1 MLCVRHAAQPVG
13 WLSLEARALRFAY
26 DPAWLAR
33 EDAFP
38 LSPRLPLAG
47 PTYVGDEVLFF
58 FANLLPEGNVLD
70 TLCKLRRLPR
80 GNVFRMLEAFGRECA
95 GAFEL
100 VPEAEVEADSP
111 GLESEPCY
119 LPYSPVQLAVDLANL
134 RNNVPLLQS
143 HDALRLSL
151 AGAQNKIPVRHADGR
166 LLLPAHGAPSTH
178 ILKPALQPD
187 ALFPDSVVNEAVC
200 LRLAR
205 AVGLD
210 VADVEVLTD
219 PEPVLLIGRYDRIV
233 QDARVLRL
241 HQLDFCQ
248 LGGVLPDQKYE
259 ADGGPGLLD
268 VFTGIDRHSTW
279 PALDRLKAVDW
290 LLYNF
295 LIGNADAHGKN
306 LSMLYDPAGR
316 LGLAPAYDLLSLAHW
331 PQLSQKMAMTIGG
344 ESRPDW
350 VMARHWQRL
359 CAAVGLNITQLR
371 RRAIDLGSRT
381 IRHLPQVLDDLQDI
395 RSERFATGLTET
407 IERRARWIE
416 GRLVAA
422 G

>member
-1 MLCVRHAAQPVG
+1 MLRVRHAAKPVG
-13 WLSLEARALRFAY
+13 WLSVEERTLRFAY
-26 DPAWLAR
+26 DPVWLAR
-33 EDAFP
+33 ADAFP

-47 PTYVGDEVLFF
+47 PPSEGEEVLFF

-70 TLCKLRRLPR
+70 TLCRLRRLPR

-100 VPEAEVEADSP
+100 VPDAEAAADSP
-111 GLESEPCY
+111 DPEAEPRY
-119 LPYSPVQLAVDLANL
+119 LPYSHTQLAADLANL

-151 AGAQNKIPVRHADGR
+151 AGAQNKIPLRLADGQ
-166 LLLPAHGAPSTH
+166 LLLPTHGAPSTH
-178 ILKPALQPD
+178 ILKPAVQPD
-187 ALFPDSVVNEAVC
+187 SLFPDSVVNEAVC
-200 LRLAR
+200 LRLAK

-219 PEPVLLIGRYDRIV
+219 PEPVLLIERYDRIV
-233 QDARVLRL
+233 QDTRVLRL

-248 LGGVLPDQKYE
+248 LGGILPDQKYE
-259 ADGGPGLLD
+259 ADGGPGLLE
-268 VFTGIDRHSTW
+268 VFAGIDQHSAR

-306 LSMLYDPAGR
+306 LSMLYDQAGR

-331 PQLSQKMAMTIGG
+331 PQLSQTMAMAIGG

-350 VMARHWQRL
+350 VMARHWKRL
-359 CAAVGLNITQLR
+359 CAAAGLNITQLR
-371 RRAIDLGSRT
+371 KRAVDLANRAIQ
-381 IRHLPQVLDDLQDI
+381 HLPQVLDDLQDI
-395 RSERFATGLTET
+395 RSERFSAGLMET
-407 IERRARWIE
+407 VERRARWVE
-416 GRLVAA
+416 GRLVAN

>member
-1 MLCVRHAAQPVG
+1 MLCVRHVAQPVG
-13 WLSLEARALRFAY
+13 WLSLDGRALRFAY

-33 EDAFP
+33 GDAFP

-47 PTYVGDEVLFF
+47 PAYVGDEVLFF

-100 VPEAEVEADSP
+100 VPEAGLEADFP
-111 GLESEPCY
+111 GSEPESCY
-119 LPYSPVQLAVDLANL
+119 LPYPPVQLATDLASL
-134 RNNVPLLQS
+134 SNNVPLLQS

-151 AGAQNKIPVRHADGR
+151 AGAQNKIPVRYTDGQ
-166 LLLPAHGAPSTH
+166 LWLPVHGAPSTH

-187 ALFPDSVVNEAVC
+187 SLLPDSVLNEAVC

-219 PEPVLLIGRYDRIV
+219 PEPVLLIARYDRVV
-233 QDARVLRL
+233 QDAQVRRL

-259 ADGGPGLLD
+259 ADGGPGVLD
-268 VFTGIDRHSTW
+268 VFTGIDRHSAR

-306 LSMLYDPAGR
+306 LSMLYDHTGR
-316 LGLAPAYDLLSLAHW
+316 LGIAPAYDLLSLAHW
-331 PQLSQKMAMTIGG
+331 PQLSQKMAMAIGG

-359 CAAVGLNITQLR
+359 CEAVGLNITQLR
-371 RRAIDLGSRT
+371 KRAVDLANRT
-381 IRHLPQVLDDLQDI
+381 IQQLPDVLDDLQDI
-395 RSERFATGLTET
+395 HSERFAARLAET
-407 IERRARWIE
+407 IERRASWIE
-416 GRLVAA
+416 NRLSAD